1 MSRVK
6 GGIVTRRKHKKILKL
21 AKGYYGS
28 RHRLYKR
35 ASEAVLH
42 SGEYA
47 FAGRKQRRRD
57 LRRLWIARINAA
69 LKPHELSYNVF
80 IKILSDKMIGLD
92 RKILADLAVTN
103 KSDFD
108 KIVNKLTSQI

>member
-6 GGIVTRRKHKKILKL
+6 GGVNTRRKHKKILKL

-47 FAGRKQRRRD
+47 FAGRRQKRRD

-69 LKPHELSYNVF
+69 LEPHDVSYSVF
-80 IKILSDKMIGLD
+80 IKMLLD
-92 RKILADLAVTN
+92 QKINLNRKILADLAIKN
-103 KSDFD
+103 PSDFNM
-108 KIVNKLTSQI
+108 IVKEVKGLT

>member
-1 MSRVK
+1 MTRVR
-6 GGIVTRRKHKKILKL
+6 GGVITRRKHKKIKEL

-35 ASEAVLH
+35 AADAVKH

-47 FAGRKQRRRD
+47 FAGRRQKRRD

-69 LKPHELSYNVF
+69 LKPHEVSYSKFMAMLRVKN
-80 IKILSDKMIGLD
+80 IDID
-92 RKILADLAVTN
+92 RKILAELAVNNNEAFAKVVETAKN
-103 KSDFD
+103 
-108 KIVNKLTSQI
+108 

>member
-1 MSRVK
+1 MTRVK
-6 GGIVTRRKHKKILKL
+6 GGTKTRRLHKKIKKL

-35 ASEAVLH
+35 AADAVKH

-47 FAGRKQRRRD
+47 FAGRRQRRRD

-69 LKPHELSYNVF
+69 LKPFDIKYSRF
-80 IKILSDKMIGLD
+80 IKMLKDKSIELD
-92 RKILADLAVTN
+92 RKILADLIVTDL
-103 KSDFD
+103 KAFEEV
-108 KIVNKLTSQI
+108 VNKAKA